1 MHVRDIRSDALASQR
16 PRFQCTVYKH
26 PEYRADA
33 FAPSVLA
40 HGHSLPLSS
49 HAYTLARLPLLPP
62 PSSAQM
68 PDFCLAPLK
77 RTFPH
82 TYRYF
87 RSTLSEERPGAWGKG
102 RRSKVT
108 PTRWR
113 AYRNGMHTAMG
124 HARMLPWDAPDLCL
138 LLYNVTA
145 HGSHNREGVQCCSC
159 HVTLLSPGIA
169 AKPTYVGQGGE
180 RSKKFFVETDS
191 LVSNEPRS

>member
-1 MHVRDIRSDALASQR
+1 MSEIFGATPSPVNSHVFSAL
-16 PRFQCTVYKH
+16 CTSILSTELTPSH
-26 PEYRADA
+26 PLYLLTLT
-33 FAPSVLA
+33 P
-40 HGHSLPLSS
+40 PLSS

-169 AKPTYVGQGGE
+169 ATPTYVGQGGE
-180 RSKKFFVETDS
+180 RSKKFCVEIDS